1 MSSNGVEGMA
11 KSGISFK
18 ARLRAW
24 WEGYEAGPD
33 AELEALARQRH
44 TPRLK
49 MPEVEKG
56 PVVVP
61 LADWETPR
69 TRIAQLVWGQG
80 FDKPGG
86 PPHVLEL
93 VKPFGLDPS
102 KSMMDFGT
110 GLGGGARTVSKEYD
124 VWVTGYEGDAEMSRA
139 GKQLSLIA
147 GLDRKADIQRYV
159 AGEFDLSPNSF
170 DCILSHEA
178 LHLFE
183 SKYDILALLQKGLKS
198 RGQLS
203 MTDFVLG
210 QGIAPNDPRLR
221 AFQSTPLDLWRPDQY
236 ERRLAEVN
244 LDLRITEDITDN
256 YRKMILQ
263 GWMNFAQGDH
273 AAFATAKAHP
283 GAVIAELNLW
293 TKRLEALE
301 KGLLRVVRFYAIK
314 KSGAKLMSDW

>member
-1 MSSNGVEGMA
+1 MA
-11 KSGISFK
+11 KSGITFK
-18 ARLRAW
+18 TRLRAW
-24 WEGYEAGPD
+24 WEGYDAPTEAE
-33 AELEALARQRH
+33 AERGRRERK
-44 TPRLK
+44 TPRLQL
-49 MPEVEKG
+49 PETEKA
-56 PVVVP
+56 PLVVP

-69 TRIAQLVWGQG
+69 TRIAQLVWGSG

-86 PPHVLEL
+86 PPHVMNLI
-93 VKPFGLDPS
+93 KPFGLDPS
-102 KSMMDFGT
+102 KSMLDFGT
-110 GLGGGARTVSKEYD
+110 GLGGAARLISKETD
-124 VWVTGYEGDAEMSRA
+124 VWVTGYEGDPELSRA
-139 GKQLSLIA
+139 GKQLSIIA

-159 AGEFDLSPNSF
+159 AGEFDLNPNSF

-183 SKYDILALLQKGLKS
+183 SKYDILASLQKGLKS

-210 QGIAPNDPRLR
+210 QGIAPNDSRLR

-236 ERRLAEVN
+236 EQRLGEVN

-263 GWMNFAQGDH
+263 GWMNFAQGDQ

-283 GAVIAELNLW
+283 GAVIAELNIW

-301 KGLLRVVRFYAIK
+301 QGLLRVVRFYAIK